1 MSPRKMKNYMNK
13 IWNTVEAA
21 FGGLCG
27 LALGFIMPI
36 WPFIITAIALV
47 FADAVTGV
55 IAAKKRGEKITSR
68 GFYRTSQK
76 IVVYMVSILACEG
89 IRIVFVPG
97 IPVTYTAA
105 AAISVTELKSILEN
119 TRTVS
124 GVNIFQQIGGLLPG
138 RKKPVEEE
146 ETEFE
151 KEQ

>member
-1 MSPRKMKNYMNK
+1 MKTYMSKLF
-13 IWNTVEAA
+13 NTLETVL
-21 FGGLCG
+21 GGMVG
-27 LALGFIMPI
+27 MALGFIMPI
-36 WPFIITAIALV
+36 WPFIVTAICLV

-89 IRIVFVPG
+89 IRVVFVPG

-119 TRTVS
+119 TRSVS
-124 GVNIFQQIGGLLPG
+124 GVNIFAQIGGLLPG
-138 RKKPVEEE
+138 KKKSVD
-146 ETEFE
+146 E
-151 KEQ
+151 KEQTEEEK

>member
-1 MSPRKMKNYMNK
+1 MRNYMNK
-13 IWNTVEAA
+13 IWNTLEAV

-36 WPFIITAIALV
+36 WPFIATAIALV
-47 FADAVTGV
+47 IADTITGV
-55 IAAKKRGEKITSR
+55 LAAKRRGEDFQAPT
-68 GFYRTSQK
+68 FYRTSQK
-76 IVVYMVSILACEG
+76 IAVYMVSILACEG
-89 IRIVFVPG
+89 VRVVFVPG

-105 AAISVTELKSILEN
+105 AAICVTELKSILEN

-124 GVNIFQQIGGLLPG
+124 GANILQQIGGMLPG

-146 ETEFE
+146 EPDEE

>member
-1 MSPRKMKNYMNK
+1 MRNYMNK

-21 FGGLCG
+21 MGGIIG
-27 LALGFIMPI
+27 MALGFVMPI
-36 WPFIITAIALV
+36 WPFIVTAILLV

-55 IAAKKRGEKITSR
+55 VAAKKRGEKITSR

-89 IRIVFVPG
+89 IRVVFVPG

-119 TRTVS
+119 TRAVS
-124 GVNIFQQIGGLLPG
+124 GANIFQQINGLLPG
-138 RKKPVEEE
+138 RKKSVEEE
-146 ETEFE
+146 P
-151 KEQ
+151 KEDVEQ

>member
-1 MSPRKMKNYMNK
+1 MRNYMNK
-13 IWNTVEAA
+13 IWNTVDALIGGAA
-21 FGGLCG
+21 G
-27 LALGFIMPI
+27 LALGFVLPI
-36 WPFIITAIALV
+36 WPFILTAIALV

-55 IAAKKRGEKITSR
+55 MAAKKRGEKITSY

-89 IRIVFVPG
+89 VRLVFVPG

-119 TRTVS
+119 TRSVS

-138 RKKPVEEE
+138 KKQQPE
-146 ETEFE
+146 E
-151 KEQ
+151 KEE

>member
-1 MSPRKMKNYMNK
+1 MNK
-13 IWNTVEAA
+13 IWNTVETVM
-21 FGGLCG
+21 GGMVG
-27 LALGFIMPI
+27 MALGFVMPI

-47 FADAVTGV
+47 FADAITGV
-55 IAAKKRGEKITSR
+55 IAAKKRGDKITSR

-89 IRIVFVPG
+89 IRVVFVPG

-138 RKKPVEEE
+138 KKKPIEEE

>member
-1 MSPRKMKNYMNK
+1 MKTYMSKL
-13 IWNTVEAA
+13 WNTVEAA
-21 FGGLCG
+21 FGGLVG
-27 LALGFIMPI
+27 MALGFVLPI
-36 WPFIITAIALV
+36 WPFIITAILLV

-89 IRIVFVPG
+89 IRVVFVPG

-124 GVNIFQQIGGLLPG
+124 GVNIFQQIGELLPG
-138 RKKPVEEE
+138 KKKPIEEE
-146 ETEFE
+146 NTEDV
-151 KEQ
+151 EQ